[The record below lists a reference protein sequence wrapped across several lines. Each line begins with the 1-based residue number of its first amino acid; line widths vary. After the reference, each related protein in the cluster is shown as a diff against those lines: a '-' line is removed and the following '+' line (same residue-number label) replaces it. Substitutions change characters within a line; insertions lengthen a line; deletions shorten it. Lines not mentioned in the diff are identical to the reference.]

1 MGSRGRRRVM
11 ILFRL
16 LLGIYAIGDSDK
28 PRKGEGKREGEKDGA
43 KSACLR
49 NPISLLSVPSDRLD
63 RGQRQAGPDGA
74 RTLLFLHQAQRSTCL
89 PFMIA

>member
-1 MGSRGRRRVM
+1 M

-28 PRKGEGKREGEKDGA
+28 PRKGEKKREREREREKEGA
-43 KSACLR
+43 KSAWLR